1 METLPWIMAYW
12 NYVASITLAYGVAL
26 ALHRLFFHPL
36 SRFPGPKLAA
46 ITRWYEAYY
55 DVLQNGQYTFKI
67 AEMHKKYGP
76 IIRISPYEL
85 HVSDPAF
92 FDVLY
97 RQDGRWDKYAWA
109 VDAFTAGGSTIF
121 LADHA
126 IHRARRQPLSHYF
139 SKGRV
144 ASRQEVLQRH
154 QRKLLVQ
161 ISNFVDRPN
170 AINLGAAVKAFTRD
184 VANEYILDKDYNSLG
199 QEEFDAALSPPNSD
213 SGHIWRITK
222 HVRWFGPFLTKVVP
236 RALVMKT
243 ADKGMKSFF
252 KMITEHQEDTV
263 RLMSTPDVVDASG
276 KDHRTVIHAI
286 MASKL
291 PPQDKETGR
300 IFEDVSTVVG
310 AGTGTTAAALRLILV
325 NIFSNPKIL
334 ARLRAELDSLDV
346 ATSINSAVDV
356 ESINFPDVKVL
367 EQLPFLTSVLM
378 EGLRLSPAIASR
390 MTRIAPDRELH
401 YNNWRIPAGTPVGMT
416 TILMH
421 TDETLYPEP
430 HRFDPD
436 RWVDLDK
443 RRELEKFWAPFGKG
457 TRNCVGMHLAWAEMY
472 LVVATLVLRY
482 DFRMEAKTEDFLCS
496 SDQFA
501 IGTKSNGFL
510 KALVSHHRA

>member
-1 METLPWIMAYW
+1 MESLRWFVAYW
-12 NYVASITLAYGVAL
+12 YYPASLPIAFAI
-26 ALHRLFFHPL
+26 AQAFHRLFFHPL
-36 SRFPGPKLAA
+36 ARFPGPKLAA

-55 DVLQNGQYTFKI
+55 DVIQNGQYTFKI
-67 AEMHKKYGP
+67 AKMHKEYGP
-76 IIRISPYEL
+76 IVRISPYEL
-85 HVSDPAF
+85 HVSDPTF
-92 FDVLY
+92 FDVIY
-97 RQDGRWDKYAWA
+97 RQDGRWDKYAWN

-121 LADHA
+121 GADHA
-126 IHRARRQPLSHYF
+126 IHKARRQPLSPF
-139 SKGRV
+139 FTKARV

-154 QRKLLVQ
+154 LRKLFVQ
-161 ISNFVDRPN
+161 ISKFVSQQN

-184 VANEYILDKDYNSLG
+184 VANDYILDKDYNSLG
-199 QEEFDAALSPPNSD
+199 QEEFNAALSPPNSD

-236 RALVMKT
+236 RALVLKT

-252 KMITEHQEDTV
+252 KMITEHQEDTIK
-263 RLMSTPDVVDASG
+263 LMSATDLPEASN
-276 KDHRTVIHAI
+276 KDPKTIVHAI

-291 PPQDKETGR
+291 PPREKESTR

-310 AGTGTTAAALRLILV
+310 AGTGTTASALRLILV
-325 NIFSNPKIL
+325 NLFSNPDL
-334 ARLRAELDSLDV
+334 LERLRVELGSLGAMNMDS
-346 ATSINSAVDV
+346 ADV
-356 ESINFPDVKVL
+356 ESINFPDIKSL

-401 YNNWRIPAGTPVGMT
+401 YNNWRIPAGTPIGMT

-421 TDETLYPEP
+421 SDETLYPNP
-430 HRFDPD
+430 HKFDPN

-457 TRNCVGMHLAWAEMY
+457 SRNCVGMHLAWAEMY
-472 LVVATLVLRY
+472 LVVAALALRY

-501 IGTKSNGFL
+501 IGTNSNGFL
-510 KALVSHHRA
+510 KAFVLLKG